1 VREWLVAGGLVENQ
15 DGLLL
20 VQNRRRDGSL
30 DWSPPGGVI
39 DVSGGE
45 SVRAGL
51 SREVDE
57 ETGLAVDEWAGP
69 VYQVE
74 ALAERLGWLL
84 RVEVHRALSYS
95 GELAVNDP
103 DGIVVDARFV
113 PWDAAELHLEGCRRW
128 VAEPLVAWLAE
139 RQPAAE
145 AGPGAAPAREAGP
158 GGAPA
163 REAGPGGAPA
173 REAGPGPGRGDRS
186 YRYRLEGDDARRLEV
201 VRL

>member
-1 VREWLVAGGLVENQ
+1 VREWLVAGGLVESQ

-39 DVSGGE
+39 DVTGGE
-45 SVRAGL
+45 SVRGGL
-51 SREVDE
+51 TREVDE
-57 ETGLAVDEWAGP
+57 ETGLVVDEWAGP

-84 RVEVHRALSYS
+84 RVEVHLAVSYS
-95 GELAVNDP
+95 GELAINDP
-103 DGIVVDARFV
+103 DGIVIDARFV
-113 PWDAAELHLEGCRRW
+113 PWDAAELHLEGCRPW

-139 RQPAAE
+139 RQPARD
-145 AGPGAAPAREAGP
+145 AGLSARPAPDASSSERPAPDASPGS
-158 GGAPA
+158 
-163 REAGPGGAPA
+163 
-173 REAGPGPGRGDRS
+173 GRRDRS

>member
-30 DWSPPGGVI
+30 DWSPPGGVV

-45 SVRAGL
+45 SVRGGL
-51 SREVDE
+51 TREVDE
-57 ETGLAVDEWAGP
+57 ETGLVVGEWAGP

-74 ALAERLGWLL
+74 ALAESLGWLL
-84 RVEVHRALSYS
+84 RVEVHLAVSYS

-113 PWDAAELHLEGCRRW
+113 PWDAAELHMEGCRPW

-139 RQPAAE
+139 RQPAQD
-145 AGPGAAPAREAGP
+145 
-158 GGAPA
+158 
-163 REAGPGGAPA
+163 
-173 REAGPGPGRGDRS
+173 AGPGPGRGDRS
-186 YRYRLEGDDARRLEV
+186 YRYRLEGDDVRRLEV